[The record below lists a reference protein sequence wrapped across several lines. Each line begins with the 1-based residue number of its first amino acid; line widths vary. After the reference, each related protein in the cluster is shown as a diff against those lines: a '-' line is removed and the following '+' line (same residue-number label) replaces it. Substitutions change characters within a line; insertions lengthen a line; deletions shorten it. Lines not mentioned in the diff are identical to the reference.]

1 MPAPLGGIGQQVADN
16 LFELGKS
23 TVKSAT
29 DAGKQLAEGTIEQ
42 LTGAPSGVGA
52 TQADKA
58 QEPSQAQKSQEEA
71 VKKQKEKQRYDQVL
85 NELEQYRQRK
95 SQLDAQIAREKDQQE
110 QEKVQ
115 KDAGEKQKK
124 ENFVQGLLR
133 KVGAGAHGET
143 AKQKE

>member
-1 MPAPLGGIGQQVADN
+1 MADN

-42 LTGAPSGVGA
+42 LIGTPSGIGA
-52 TQADKA
+52 QQADKA

-71 VKKQKEKQRYDQVL
+71 VKKHKEKQRYDQVL
-85 NELEQYRQRK
+85 NELEQYRQRRR
-95 SQLDAQIAREKDQQE
+95 QLDAQIAREKDQQE